1 MPVKD
6 MKRRGKN
13 KSVLCKIALVEGD
26 INKKWNPA
34 TLVRDLSCTA
44 LNPKSLGPANSL
56 SMVIGITRVKDF
68 VQWGIDTTLRF

>member
-13 KSVLCKIALVEGD
+13 KSVLCKIALVEGGD

-34 TLVRDLSCTA
+34 TLVRDL
-44 LNPKSLGPANSL
+44 SLGPANSL